1 MYLQLISPPWTKQR
15 INVRQPC
22 HCHEH
27 NLPAVTNQN
36 VYKLTTQ
43 SFLIWRRKSNITSCE
58 TGPSTKQQ
66 TSHIKREK
74 SDRLAT
80 EHQFCF
86 PFCECKPQKLIMCKI
101 FVLNLQNFQLLSS
114 QRLFTSQYF
123 LFLYVN
129 FLLYRE
135 FATSHNGDVINERPC
150 LICFTPCNPFLSAFN
165 ESSP

>member
-22 HCHEH
+22 YCHEH

-86 PFCECKPQKLIMCKI
+86 PFCECKPQKLIMCK
-101 FVLNLQNFQLLSS
+101 NFCFKFAKFPAFELLEVVYFCSTCYFSMLTFCCIVSS
-114 QRLFTSQYF
+114 QLRITVTS
-123 LFLYVN
+123 LM
-129 FLLYRE
+129 
-135 FATSHNGDVINERPC
+135 NGRV
-150 LICFTPCNPFLSAFN
+150 
-165 ESSP
+165 